1 MHGGNPLG
9 ALQRDTAQRWGMIVV
24 YQHRATR
31 LKSSHDVLESSLRCE
46 PLIRGCVCV
55 FFLSLFRQVFGE
67 DQLVP
72 TLDIAGYRRLG
83 AKRKVKL
90 QEVRWSEG

>member
-1 MHGGNPLG
+1 MELRDSKVVTMCWRAPQDANP
-9 ALQRDTAQRWGMIVV
+9 
-24 YQHRATR
+24 
-31 LKSSHDVLESSLRCE
+31 SSISHPR
-46 PLIRGCVCV
+46 VCV
-55 FFLSLFRQVFGE
+55 FFFPLMFRQVFGE